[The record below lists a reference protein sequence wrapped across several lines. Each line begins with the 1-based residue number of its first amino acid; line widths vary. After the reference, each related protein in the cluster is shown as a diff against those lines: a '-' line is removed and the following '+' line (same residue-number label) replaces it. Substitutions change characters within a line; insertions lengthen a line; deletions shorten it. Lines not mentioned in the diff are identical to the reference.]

1 MSFPKQFL
9 DEIRSR
15 VALSDVV
22 GKTVKLTRAG
32 REHKGC
38 CPFHKE
44 KTPSFTLN
52 DQKGFFHCFGCGAHG
67 DIIGFVMQHDNLG
80 FPEAVQHLAGLAG
93 LHVPQPTEAEAK
105 AWKQQK
111 SLTELLEQA
120 TLWFTEQLYKQNN
133 KKALEYL
140 LKRGLKEEII
150 RSFRLGYAPVDDGG
164 ALQKALEQRGY
175 TAKDMIE
182 VGLLRPSTREKG
194 GYYSFFRGRAIFPVM
209 DSQGRV
215 VAFGGRTLPEVAGGV
230 KENSQDPPP
239 KYINSSE
246 SSVFHKGRI
255 LYGLHKA
262 RIPAGKGEP
271 IVVVEGYMDVIAMH
285 QAGVD
290 TAVAPMGTALTE
302 TQIFEIWKAMGTG
315 QRAPILCFDGDN
327 AGQRAAGRSLERIL
341 PILRPDHSA
350 CFAFLPAG
358 HDPDTLIRTG
368 GVSAIRKVLDGAI
381 SLMDMLWL
389 EELKGRS
396 LDQPEA
402 RAGFKASL
410 EKRISTILDIDINR
424 FFMDEAGRRIDE
436 AFFSHKSSRRQAGQ
450 GLGKPGYGANKG
462 RFQPKPQDIAR
473 QAHRPMTTLVAPTK
487 KNDSIREK
495 ILLAAMINHPGLFE
509 EFGEK
514 LGMLETGSPELDLLR
529 QEVVIAL
536 SGENPFDIEGL
547 RHYLSS
553 RGFDKLLGG
562 LFDKSLY
569 LHAGFA
575 KPDQPIE
582 LVRQGWSDTWE
593 RGLSTKQRA

>member
-9 DEIRSR
+9 DEIRAR

-22 GKTVKLTRAG
+22 GKSVKLTRAG

-52 DQKGFFHCFGCGAHG
+52 DQKGFYHCFGCGAHG
-67 DIIGFVMQHDNLG
+67 DVIAYLMQHDNMP
-80 FPEAVQHLAGLAG
+80 FPEAIEHLAGLAG
-93 LHVPQPTEAEAK
+93 LQVPQQTEAEAN

-120 TLWFTEQLYKQNN
+120 ALWFTNQLYKQSNN
-133 KKALEYL
+133 SSLEYF
-140 LKRGLKEEII
+140 LKRGLKDDVI
-150 RSFRLGYAPVDDGG
+150 RGFRLGYAPVDDGG
-164 ALQKALEQRGY
+164 DLQKTLEQRGY
-175 TAKDMIE
+175 SVNDMIE
-182 VGLLRPSTREKG
+182 VGLLRPSTRDKG
-194 GYYSFFRGRAIFPVM
+194 GYYSFFRGRAMFPVM

-215 VAFGGRTLPEVAGGV
+215 VAFGGRSLPEGAGGV

-262 RIPAGKGEP
+262 RMDAAKGEP

-285 QAGVD
+285 QAGVT

-302 TQIFEIWKAMGTG
+302 TQIFEIWKAMGAA

-327 AGQRAAGRSLERIL
+327 AGQRAAGRSLDRIL

-350 CFAFLPAG
+350 CFAFLPEG
-358 HDPDTLIRTG
+358 HDPDTLIRSG
-368 GVSAIRKVLDGAI
+368 GVTAIRKVLDGAI

-389 EELKGRS
+389 EEMRGRK

-402 RAGFKASL
+402 RAGFKAAL

-424 FFMDEAGRRIDE
+424 FFMDELSRRINE
-436 AFFSHKSSRRQAGQ
+436 VFFNSKNVRKQAKSAYKG
-450 GLGKPGYGANKG
+450 G
-462 RFQPKPQDIAR
+462 RFQPPPQDISR
-473 QAHRPMTTLVAPTK
+473 QAHRPMTTLVAPAK
-487 KNDSIREK
+487 KNDSLRER
-495 ILLAAMINHPGLFE
+495 ILLATMINHPALFE

-514 LGMLETGSPELDLLR
+514 LGMLEIGSEELDRLR
-529 QEVVIAL
+529 QEVVMAL
-536 SGENPFDIEGL
+536 SGENSFDNEGL
-547 RHYLSS
+547 THYLSS

-562 LFDKSLY
+562 LFEKALY

-575 KPDQPIE
+575 KPDQPLE
-582 LVRQGWSDTWE
+582 LVRQGWHDTWE
-593 RGLSTKQRA
+593 RGLLTKQRA